1 MDKIRIRGGSVLAGT
16 VEISGAK
23 NAALPDMVASLL
35 TAEPVQLRNLPYVR
49 DILTT
54 KRLLSEM
61 GVEAE
66 VREDGTS
73 SLKAANVTSL
83 EAPYEMVKT
92 MRASILVLGPLVA
105 RFGRARVSLPGGC
118 AIGERPI
125 DQHLKGLQAMGAQVS
140 LTHGYV
146 ECEARRL
153 RGARIVLD
161 IPTVTGCE
169 NLIMAAALSRGV
181 TIIEY

>member
-1 MDKIRIRGGSVLAGT
+1 MDKIRVRGGSVLAGT

-35 TAEPVQLRNLPYVR
+35 TAEPVHLRNLPYVR

-54 KRLLSEM
+54 RRLLSEM

-118 AIGERPI
+118 AIGARPI
-125 DQHLKGLQAMGAQVS
+125 DQHLKALEVLGAKIELS
-140 LTHGYV
+140 HSYV
-146 ECEARRL
+146 EATAPRL
-153 RGARIVLD
+153 RGAKVPFDL
-161 IPTVTGCE
+161 PTVTGTE
-169 NLIMAAALSRGV
+169 
-181 TIIEY
+181 

>member
-35 TAEPVQLRNLPYVR
+35 TAEPVHLRNLPYVR

-54 KRLLSEM
+54 RRLLSEM

-118 AIGERPI
+118 AIGARPVNL
-125 DQHLKGLQAMGAQVS
+125 HLAGLQAMGAEIHVEN
-140 LTHGYV
+140 GYIR
-146 ECEARRL
+146 ARAGRL
-153 RGARIVLD
+153 KGAHIVLD
-161 IPTVTGCE
+161 TVTVTGTE
-169 NLIMAAALSRGV
+169 NLMMAAVL
-181 TIIEY
+181 

>member
-1 MDKIRIRGGSVLAGT
+1 MDKIRVRGGSVLAGT

-35 TAEPVQLRNLPYVR
+35 TAEPVHLRNLPYVR

-54 KRLLSEM
+54 RRLLSEM

-105 RFGRARVSLPGGC
+105 RFGDRKS
-118 AIGERPI
+118 
-125 DQHLKGLQAMGAQVS
+125 
-140 LTHGYV
+140 T
-146 ECEARRL
+146 RL
-153 RGARIVLD
+153 
-161 IPTVTGCE
+161 
-169 NLIMAAALSRGV
+169 NSSHSS
-181 TIIEY
+181 

>member
-1 MDKIRIRGGSVLAGT
+1 MDKIRARGGCVLAGPG
-16 VEISGAK
+16 EISGAK

-35 TAEPVQLRNLPYVR
+35 TAERVRLRNLPSVT

-54 KRLLSEM
+54 RRLLSEM

-118 AIGERPI
+118 AIGARPI
-125 DQHLKGLQAMGAQVS
+125 DQHLKGLPLLGAK
-140 LTHGYV
+140 
-146 ECEARRL
+146 
-153 RGARIVLD
+153 
-161 IPTVTGCE
+161 
-169 NLIMAAALSRGV
+169 
-181 TIIEY
+181 IE